1 MSEKIE
7 KGQSG
12 AVNVSG
18 MVEAAQ
24 EAHSG
29 LARAA
34 QKAAAD
40 LTQAAALERQKAAL
54 KAAQAAALERQKA
67 ALEAITP
74 NRAGSLN
81 NLRRYAKPIA
91 TASFFIGAGISIA
104 STIAWLIS
112 LYTANNLLELISS
125 GIMFVSTATCAL
137 SLVSGERIAEEV
149 ISDGN

>member
-54 KAAQAAALERQKA
+54 KAAQAAALERRWRRSRPIWQA
-67 ALEAITP
+67 RSTTSEDMQ
-74 NRAGSLN
+74 
-81 NLRRYAKPIA
+81 NL
-91 TASFFIGAGISIA
+91 
-104 STIAWLIS
+104 
-112 LYTANNLLELISS
+112 
-125 GIMFVSTATCAL
+125 
-137 SLVSGERIAEEV
+137 
-149 ISDGN
+149 